1 MAAALMTR
9 KVGDTHLSSGKDE
22 SLGLAN
28 RDPPPKPN
36 EDKLGSYGDSWT
48 EDEFN
53 NNSGPTEIKGFM

>member
-1 MAAALMTR
+1 VKGDVAAALMTG
-9 KVGDTHLSSGKDE
+9 KAGSGKDE